1 MMANAAP
8 TTAMPTTEA
17 HIDRL
22 PTPLKVGW
30 GFGSIGTQIVL
41 NSQSL
46 LLLYYFV
53 AILGLEPAIA
63 GTILF
68 GAKLFDAGLAP
79 IVGSWSDRVD
89 SRWGRR
95 RPFLFAGAILCAAG
109 MLFIFNTPS
118 AHPLVLLSGLMLISV
133 GYSCF
138 NIPYIAMPAE
148 MTDSPV
154 ERTSIMSWR
163 IAFVGLGTMIAT
175 SLLPP
180 LAKAWGGDA
189 GAYGMMGGVAAVL
202 TLIAMMV
209 TFGSTSSARATK
221 SEGEPFSINAMV
233 SAVVTNKP
241 FAYLLLAKLL
251 QLAGLAA
258 MSASILFFFK
268 EVIGGDEN
276 MLAWWG
282 LVANGVSIASMLVW
296 PIFAKRYG
304 KVPVY
309 CAAVAL
315 YSVSGFSWMLAGPD
329 TELWSVLVR
338 GAAAGLFA
346 GGLSLM
352 GQSLLPDTMSVDHV
366 RTGLRREGVFAG
378 AYSFVEKASF
388 ALGPMVV
395 GFVFQAMGFATKGA
409 VPGDTEAVYIAV
421 GILSPGAYLLS
432 IIPLIAMHR
441 ALKAY
446 YLSIAP

>member
-1 MMANAAP
+1 MATASTITDP
-8 TTAMPTTEA
+8 TE
-17 HIDRL
+17 DRL
-22 PTPLKVGW
+22 PTPLKIGW
-30 GFGSIGTQIVL
+30 GFGSVGTQIVL

-53 AILGLEPAIA
+53 TILGLEPAVA

-79 IVGSWSDRVD
+79 IVGSWSDRLN

-109 MLFIFNTPS
+109 IFFIFNTPS
-118 AHPLVLLSGLMLISV
+118 ANPLVLLSGLMLISV
-133 GYSCF
+133 GYSFF
-138 NIPYIAMPAE
+138 NIPYMAMPAE
-148 MTDSPV
+148 MTDSPL

-209 TFGSTSSARATK
+209 TFGASSGARATQ
-221 SEGEPFSINAMV
+221 SAGELFSLSAMV

-241 FAYLLLAKLL
+241 FSYLLMAKLL
-251 QLAGLAA
+251 QLTGLAA

-268 EVIGGDEN
+268 EVIGGDET
-276 MLAWWG
+276 MLALWG

-309 CAAVAL
+309 CASVAAYAVA
-315 YSVSGFSWMLAGPD
+315 GFSWMLAGPD
-329 TELWSVLVR
+329 TQLWSVLVR
-338 GAAAGLFA
+338 GATAGLFV

-352 GQSLLPDTMSVDHV
+352 GQSLLPDTIAVDHV

-395 GFVFQAMGFATKGA
+395 GFIFQLMGFATKGA
-409 VPGDTEAVYIAV
+409 VPGDTDAVYVAV
-421 GILSPGAYLLS
+421 GLLSPGAYLLS
-432 IIPLIAMHR
+432 ILPLIGMHQ

-446 YLSIAP
+446 YRSLDQ